1 MRPQKSERF
10 QPASSMVAKY
20 SCQNARSLSLTEEC
34 ERENSGLRLRRKVVE
49 TKTAMT
55 PMMVVPVGRAV
66 LVQSI
71 NSTCGQGCISTVY

>member
-1 MRPQKSERF
+1 
-10 QPASSMVAKY
+10 
-20 SCQNARSLSLTEEC
+20 
-34 ERENSGLRLRRKVVE
+34 VVE

-71 NSTCGQGCISTVY
+71 NSTSGMQNEYAVCVCSSNT